1 MTTYTT
7 PEIDVH
13 QAMRLVHEGSLM
25 LDVREDDEW
34 LAGHAPEALHVP
46 LSSLA
51 TAPLPSW
58 STRRVVVVCRSGNR
72 SKQATDLLR
81 HRGIEAISLTGGLN
95 AWQQSGGSVVT
106 STGDAGRVA

>member
-13 QAMRLVHEGSLM
+13 EAVRLVNEGSLL
-25 LDVREDDEW
+25 LDVREDHEW
-34 LAGHAPEALHVP
+34 VAGHAPDAFHIP
-46 LSSLA
+46 LGSLA

-58 STRRVVVVCRSGNR
+58 STRRIVVVCRSGNR

-81 HRGIEAISLTGGLN
+81 HRGNEAVSLAGGMN
-95 AWQQSGGSVVT
+95 AWMQAGLPVVT
-106 STGDAGRVA
+106 PTGDAGRVA

>member
-13 QAMRLVHEGSLM
+13 EAMRLVHDGSLM
-25 LDVREDDEW
+25 LDVREDHEW
-34 LAGHAPEALHVP
+34 VAGHAPEAVHAP

-81 HRGIEAISLTGGLN
+81 HRGIEAISLAGGMN
-95 AWQQSGGSVVT
+95 AWQQSGGQVVT
-106 STGDAGRVA
+106 STGDAGRIV